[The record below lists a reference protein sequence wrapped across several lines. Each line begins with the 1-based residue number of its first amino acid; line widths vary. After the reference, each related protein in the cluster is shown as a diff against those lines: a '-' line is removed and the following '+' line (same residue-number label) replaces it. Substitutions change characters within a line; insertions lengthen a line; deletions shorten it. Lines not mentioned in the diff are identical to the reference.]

1 MLNLKSNEQRT
12 NCKQILPVLLCSS
25 TSSQIDQQTLS
36 KTLRRFIIFTCN
48 KQKTSDKA
56 WNAGNHYKSE
66 ITVDTRTAGGT

>member
-1 MLNLKSNEQRT
+1 MNRGQTADIFSLFS
-12 NCKQILPVLLCSS
+12 CVSS

-36 KTLRRFIIFTCN
+36 KTLRCFIIFTCN